1 MQTLSQ
7 TELLTKKC
15 VIFADGCFGLFTSKI
30 AASFLR
36 YRPERCVAVIDHE
49 HAGKRVSDVIGYGG
63 DIPIVKDVETALQY
77 GPEVLLI
84 GKGLHSAQLPPGWKE
99 PILTAIGKG
108 LHVINCIHFRLRSD
122 ADLARAADK
131 GGITI
136 WETKEPVPLELNKA
150 RVLDLQCFVAHT
162 CGSDSN
168 IGKKTTAL
176 EVVHEATRRG
186 IRTGFAA
193 TGQTGV
199 LISGTGIVVDCIPS
213 DFVAGAAEKAVL
225 DAAVGNEWV
234 VLEGQGSLN
243 HIGASGIAL
252 ALLHGGLP
260 HALIFCHR
268 LGLERTKV
276 WNTRILP
283 IPELI
288 RMNEMLT
295 VFERP
300 AKVVAISVNSA
311 GLNDHEY
318 RLETRKLEQQTGL
331 RAVDP
336 CREGA
341 GILVDALQA
350 FQKEIEAAP
359 ALAQVQS

>member
-1 MQTLSQ
+1 MATLTHAQ
-7 TELLTKKC
+7 LLDKKC
-15 VIFADGCFGLFTSKI
+15 IVFAEGCFGLFTSKV

-36 YRPERCVAVIDHE
+36 YRGENCLAVIDSTQ
-49 HAGKRVSDVIGYGG
+49 AGKRVEDVIGYGG
-63 DIPIVKDVETALQY
+63 DIPIVKDVETAMAF
-77 GPEVLLI
+77 GPEVMLI
-84 GKGLHSAQLPPGWKE
+84 GKGLHSAQLPPGWKA
-99 PILTAIGKG
+99 PILRAISGG

-122 ADLARAADK
+122 PELAAAADRA
-131 GGITI
+131 GVTI

-150 RVLDLQCFVAHT
+150 RVLDLPVFVSHT

-176 EVVHEATRRG
+176 EVVLEARRRG
-186 IRTGFAA
+186 IRTGFGA
-193 TGQTGV
+193 TGQTGL
-199 LISGTGIVVDCIPS
+199 LISGTGVVVDCIPS
-213 DFVAGAAEKAVL
+213 DFVAGAAEKVVME
-225 DAAVGNEWV
+225 AAPGNEWV

-276 WNTRILP
+276 WETP
-283 IPELI
+283 IRPLPELI
-288 RMNEMLT
+288 QLNEALT

-311 GLNDHEY
+311 GFDDAEY
-318 RLETRKLEQQTGL
+318 REAIGRLSEETGL
-331 RAVDP
+331 PVVDP

-341 GILVDALQA
+341 GVLVDALVA
-350 FQKEIEAAP
+350 YQKTLPEFASVEEA
-359 ALAQVQS
+359 QS